1 MKKYKDGTVITKEFK
16 DMSYD
21 ELCNVDML
29 TLANDEEE
37 LLEFLEWRRIRDE
50 EHFAPMN
57 Y

>member
-16 DMSYD
+16 DMGYE
-21 ELCNVDML
+21 ELRDVDLL
-29 TLANDEEE
+29 TLENDEEI
-37 LLEFLEWRRIRDE
+37 LEFLKWQRVRDE